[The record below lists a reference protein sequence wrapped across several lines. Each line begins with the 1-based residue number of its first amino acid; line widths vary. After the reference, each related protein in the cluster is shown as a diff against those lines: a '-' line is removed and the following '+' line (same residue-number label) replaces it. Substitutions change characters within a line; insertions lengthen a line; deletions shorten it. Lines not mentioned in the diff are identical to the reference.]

1 MTVMPE
7 IFMMKT
13 AMYVVRMGWACCCT
27 WIFVLGMLKSPPVYD
42 M

>member
-1 MTVMPE
+1 MPE

-13 AMYVVRMGWACCCT
+13 AMYVVGMGWACCM
-27 WIFVLGMLKSPPVYD
+27 WRIFVLGMLKSPPVYD